1 MNRIAAVLLLALSSA
16 TAWAATPDA
25 GGEIAV
31 RVDFVEDVIRI
42 DAELVIP
49 AGAREVW
56 DVLTDFEHAPRF
68 ISNLA
73 SSKVLARNGNV
84 VRIAQT
90 GKAGFGPFSFEFKS
104 IREVTLT
111 PFEKLE
117 SRMIEGNMK
126 RFRGTTQLETVGDA
140 TRLTHHSES
149 VPETLLL
156 LNLGRSVIE
165 SETREHYREIGREVL
180 RRKGIAPA
188 KQL

>member
-1 MNRIAAVLLLALSSA
+1 MSRFAALLLLALSA
-16 TAWAATPDA
+16 AMAWAEPPDA
-25 GGEIAV
+25 GSEIAV
-31 RVDFVEDVIRI
+31 RVDIVEDVIRI
-42 DAELVIP
+42 DAELAIP
-49 AGAREVW
+49 ASAREVW

-84 VRIAQT
+84 VRVAQT

-104 IREVTLT
+104 TREVTLT
-111 PFEKLE
+111 PFKKLD

-140 TRLTHHSES
+140 TRLSHHSES
-149 VPETLLL
+149 VPESLLL

-165 SETREHYREIGREVL
+165 SETREHYREILQEVL
-180 RRKGIAPA
+180 RRKAGG
-188 KQL
+188 K

>member
-1 MNRIAAVLLLALSSA
+1 MSRFSALLLLALA
-16 TAWAATPDA
+16 TGPVAAADA
-25 GGEIAV
+25 TGEIAV
-31 RVDFVEDVIRI
+31 RVDIVEDVIRI
-42 DAELVIP
+42 DAELTIP
-49 AGAREVW
+49 ASVREVW

-68 ISNLA
+68 VSNLA

-84 VRIAQT
+84 VRVAQT

-104 IREVTLT
+104 TREVTLT

-126 RFRGTTQLETVGDA
+126 RLRSTTELEAVGKA

-149 VPETLLL
+149 VPESLLL

-165 SETREHYREIGREVL
+165 SETQEHYREILREVL
-180 RRKGIAPA
+180 RRKAGG
-188 KQL
+188 K